1 VHHHGKKA
9 EFSILTPNDGV
20 LTATGSFRED
30 GHNVGMVSYH
40 PKLTPW
46 IHLPACS
53 LAELQ
58 ATMAGAAL
66 TLGGTL
72 AVTYTALTDN
82 LNALL
87 PDERLKGKKM
97 SIPIG
102 SSTPLLASQKES
114 EYREGEPLEG

>member
-1 VHHHGKKA
+1 MRHHGKKA
-9 EFSILTPNDGV
+9 EFSIITPNDGI

-40 PKLTPW
+40 PKLTAW

-53 LAELQ
+53 LAELK
-58 ATMAGAAL
+58 ATMEGAAL

-72 AVTYTALTDN
+72 TVTYTALTDN

-87 PDERLKGKKM
+87 PDKRLKGKKM
-97 SIPIG
+97 LVPIG
-102 SSTPLLASQKES
+102 SSTPLLAGQ
-114 EYREGEPLEG
+114 